1 VENSPFSTLLSTRPA
16 ATRAT
21 DPDADCVWHTA
32 PEMRIESDRRATEL
46 RRQTTATLI
55 LLTVQF
61 VLGMLANLFV
71 MLPTDHPGAGP
82 GPYFSGALQGLIW
95 SFSSGVAVL
104 ILHVVLGILLLLNG
118 IRLIEVA
125 VRGHRRAAVWFASV
139 GLFGVLFAGING
151 ASYLKYNENVSSML
165 MAAGF
170 ALAVG
175 AYTLLLNAA

>member
-1 VENSPFSTLLSTRPA
+1 MGIDT
-16 ATRAT
+16 
-21 DPDADCVWHTA
+21 
-32 PEMRIESDRRATEL
+32 DRRATEI

-61 VLGMLANLFV
+61 VLVLLTTLFV
-71 MLPTDHPGAGP
+71 MLPTDHLGAGP

-118 IRLIEVA
+118 IRLVVVA
-125 VRGHRRAAVWFASV
+125 ARGHRHAAVWFASV

-151 ASYLKYNENVSSML
+151 ASYLKYNEN
-165 MAAGF
+165 
-170 ALAVG
+170 
-175 AYTLLLNAA
+175 